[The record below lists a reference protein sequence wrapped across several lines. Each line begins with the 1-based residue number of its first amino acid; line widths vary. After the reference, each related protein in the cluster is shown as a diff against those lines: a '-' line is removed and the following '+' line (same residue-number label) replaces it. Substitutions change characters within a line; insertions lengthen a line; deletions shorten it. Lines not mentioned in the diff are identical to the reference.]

1 MPKDLSPSETEV
13 LERWI
18 AVLRTALDSPGADLP
33 MDDMLGLMGRVAR
46 GTVRPAVP
54 PTAYLLGFHVGRA
67 AASGQDQQTALRHA
81 IQTVGALVPDTR
93 QTPEE
98 D

>member
-1 MPKDLSPSETEV
+1 MPKELSPCETEV
-13 LERWI
+13 LEQWV
-18 AVLRTALDSPGADLP
+18 AALRTALDSPDADLP
-33 MDDMLGLMGRVAR
+33 LDDMLGLMARVAR

-81 IQTVGALVPDTR
+81 ITTVGALVPDPR